1 MTTLGAPQVI
11 PTENT
16 GRLSQTSQSRR
27 SQKTKRRGFAAV
39 KKPPTITIGGE
50 VFTIIKKLGK
60 GAYGTVQ
67 RIEDSDNHPF
77 ALKRVEY
84 KPSHGVYA
92 DIIKEMDILRRFGT
106 HPNIIGLCGYMWQP
120 REFLVML
127 EYGGTPL
134 HRYISN
140 VEYKER
146 RELFPMI
153 LWQLL
158 SALDHLHRSG
168 IAHRDVKPDNILIEE
183 FEESD
188 GSVTPYLRLC
198 DFGLS
203 KNMALKRNTPK
214 TSTLWYRAPE
224 NLQKL
229 DRYGYKIDI
238 WAVGCVIYEYMTG
251 RVLFEAE
258 TSKACL
264 LKIISSLNVSD
275 QAYERLRIDRS
286 KLPKRFRKFT
296 IKKLEDPALH
306 DFMLRM
312 LAVDPTERIDASE
325 ALQHPF
331 FNKSSEKIDR
341 VQKFAQEEREKREED
356 DRQQTGRPLAPCPAF
371 TSEIKKA
378 LTRWLMEIQQ
388 ADREETQPETLALG
402 LELFYDIM
410 TKWGTLHSDADLK
423 YIALS
428 CLNIASKYLELGLD
442 LDFVYCWN
450 NRQFH
455 EAQGVPPSKIR
466 DPPESEVDEYVS
478 NLNGYEQRCL
488 ELLDFRIGGRETMLS
503 RCKGDFEKAR
513 KEWLR

>member
-1 MTTLGAPQVI
+1 MTTLGAPNQ
-11 PTENT
+11 E
-16 GRLSQTSQSRR
+16 SQSK
-27 SQKTKRRGFAAV
+27 QNKTPKRRGLSLKNKIA
-39 KKPPTITIGGE
+39 TITIGGE
-50 VFTIIKKLGK
+50 SFTIIKKLGK

-67 RIEDSDNHPF
+67 RIEDSEQHPF

-92 DIIKEMDILRRFGT
+92 DIIKEMDILRRFGA

-120 REFLVML
+120 REFLVMM

-140 VEYKER
+140 VDYEER
-146 RELFPMI
+146 KQLFPMI
-153 LWQLL
+153 IWQLL
-158 SALDHLHRSG
+158 SALNHLHHSG

-183 FEESD
+183 FEED
-188 GSVTPYLRLC
+188 NGSVTPYLRLC

-203 KNMALKRNTPK
+203 KNMTLKRNTPK

-258 TSKACL
+258 SSRACL
-264 LKIISSLNVSD
+264 LKIISSLGPISNET
-275 QAYERLRIDRS
+275 YGKLRIDRS
-286 KLPKRFRKFT
+286 KMPKRFRKYTF
-296 IKKLEDPALH
+296 KQLEDPDVHEL
-306 DFMLRM
+306 MLRM
-312 LAVDPTERIDASE
+312 LAVDPDQRINASDALSSPYFERYPEQIQRIRMFSE
-325 ALQHPF
+325 
-331 FNKSSEKIDR
+331 
-341 VQKFAQEEREKREED
+341 EERQKREED
-356 DRQQTGRPLAPCPAF
+356 DLKQIPRPAVVCPSF
-371 TSEIKKA
+371 TPVVKQA
-378 LTRWLMEIQQ
+378 LTRWLIEIQE
-388 ADREETQPETLALG
+388 ADRDETHPETLALG

-410 TKWGTLHSDADLK
+410 TKWGPLQSDADLK

-442 LDFVYCWN
+442 LDFIYCWN

-455 EAQGVPPSKIR
+455 EAQGVPVSKIR
-466 DPPESEVDEYVS
+466 DPPEKEVEDYIS
-478 NLNGYEQRCL
+478 NLNGYEQHCL

-503 RCKGDFEKAR
+503 RCNGDFERAK
-513 KEWLR
+513 KELLK